1 MSGYIMRK
9 FIWKVDIDD
18 DTNRVGI
25 EYGTQGNRLRHT
37 NCDGGSYHPMRT
49 LNQFPKLN
57 CYA

>member
-1 MSGYIMRK
+1 MVRK

-18 DTNRVGI
+18 GANRVNRAGI
-25 EYGTQGNRLRHT
+25 EHGTQGNRLKHT